1 MKLVSILLTI
11 AEALKGTFVHLTDI
25 HYDPN
30 YKAGSPVH
38 CLSGKLFGL
47 ACCRSYN
54 IPIEPHVKAN
64 KWGDL
69 SCDTPFLFVNKTFE
83 WIRLNIPDIDFIVY
97 TGDSVGHHDVTQSVT
112 HNIRVIN
119 DIDGLFQNYFG
130 NLKVYSS
137 IGNHDTYPI
146 DQTYSKFNTIFLK
159 NFANNWGRWLNNSE
173 TILKGGYYVTQITER
188 LYVVNINSLLY
199 DNINL
204 FHLDIAIE
212 QWLWFETTLEYI
224 RNTGGSI
231 WIVNHI
237 CPWSGEASTN
247 YTSRFV
253 ETISRYSDI
262 IKYQFYGHVHQDTFT
277 LLSDSNRDIVGFCSV
292 PSSVML
298 DKHESSFRVYK
309 YDTETFDIL
318 DYDHYVSDLNATI
331 SRDEIVY
338 HHSYSFNAEYDLDGV
353 NLNNW
358 IRLYDKIKNNNT
370 ILQKY
375 YHNFNPGLKHN
386 DCDADCKQK
395 ILSNILPI

>member
-1 MKLVSILLTI
+1 M
-11 AEALKGTFVHLTDI
+11 
-25 HYDPN
+25 
-30 YKAGSPVH
+30 
-38 CLSGKLFGL
+38 
-47 ACCRSYN
+47 
-54 IPIEPHVKAN
+54 
-64 KWGDL
+64 
-69 SCDTPFLFVNKTFE
+69 
-83 WIRLNIPDIDFIVY
+83 
-97 TGDSVGHHDVTQSVT
+97 
-112 HNIRVIN
+112 
-119 DIDGLFQNYFG
+119 
-130 NLKVYSS
+130 
-137 IGNHDTYPI
+137 
-146 DQTYSKFNTIFLK
+146 
-159 NFANNWGRWLNNSE
+159 
-173 TILKGGYYVTQITER
+173 
-188 LYVVNINSLLY
+188 NINSLLY

-224 RNTGGSI
+224 RNTGGTI

-237 CPWSGEASTN
+237 CPWNGEASTN

-318 DYDHYVSDLNATI
+318 DYDHYVSDLSATI
-331 SRDEIVY
+331 ARDEIVY

-358 IRLYDKIKNNNT
+358 IRLYDKMIR
-370 ILQKY
+370 
-375 YHNFNPGLKHN
+375 
-386 DCDADCKQK
+386 
-395 ILSNILPI
+395 